1 MMKLVL
7 HPPHR
12 LARYNHI
19 VRTGAFAFSF
29 LTFAILWIER
39 GRFSAWE
46 ILSAIV
52 TLLVYPH
59 LAYLYT
65 RVALDAKRA
74 EQNNLYT
81 DAVVLGAWTAQIQ
94 FALWPSVALLIA
106 VCLNSAGHGYIG
118 RLLRT
123 LALFVGSAIAWG
135 AVIGYAFVPDT
146 GPLVT
151 TLTIAGVLMY
161 ASAIGLLIFIQNK
174 NLLLEHHA
182 LLSSEQQFRFIA
194 DNVSELVAMLDTR
207 GRMVYANA
215 RFEKQFGSSPVNEG
229 AEWLRLVHPD
239 EQRQAR
245 DFLHSIAA
253 SASPGSMPLRLVSA
267 NGIWYL
273 IDCKANPVLDESG
286 RTRLIVMI
294 CKDLSRLLDS

>member
-7 HPPHR
+7 HTPHR
-12 LARYNHI
+12 LAKYNRI

-52 TLLVYPH
+52 TLLIYPH

-65 RVALDAKRA
+65 RVAADAKRA
-74 EQNNLYT
+74 EQNNLYA
-81 DAVVLGAWTAQIQ
+81 DAVVLGAWAAQIH

-118 RLLRT
+118 RLVRT
-123 LALFVGSAIAWG
+123 LAIFGGSAIAWG
-135 AVIGYAFVPDT
+135 AGIGYSFVPDT

-151 TLTIAGVLMY
+151 TLTIAGILMY

-174 NLLLEHHA
+174 NLLLERHA
-182 LLSSEQQFRFIA
+182 VVASEQQFRFIA

-207 GRMVYANA
+207 GEMVYANA
-215 RFEKQFGSSPVNEG
+215 RFEKQFGPSSVDPG
-229 AEWLRLVHPD
+229 AQWLRLVHPD

-245 DFLHSIAA
+245 DFLQSIVA
-253 SASPGSMPLRLVSA
+253 SAAPGSMPLRLVSA
-267 NGIWYL
+267 DGIWYL

-286 RTRLIVMI
+286 RTRLVVMI